1 MRKLKWLF
9 MVCVMTMLVSFC
21 MTDVSALADGVDF
34 DSGDGFLYVTNDD
47 GTLTITSY
55 YLNEETIVFP
65 SEINGQQVKTICLK
79 CDYYSAWDRWFVKH
93 IIIPEGI
100 TNINVHPDNS
110 SDQGSFTNC
119 GNLQTVSLPSTLKSI
134 GPYTFTHCLN
144 LKSIVLPDGLTEIGT
159 GAFRNCD
166 SLKKLT
172 IPDSVVKIGNDIFWP
187 NITLINAK
195 PGSYAKTYAN
205 KNDLPFSCME
215 HTAIIIDP
223 EIPAT
228 CTKEGLTA
236 GSHCSDC
243 NNIITK
249 GEAVPAKGHTIV
261 PESEI
266 PATCQHSG
274 GVKGHCSVCGE
285 DTGWI
290 HWVSITKHK
299 IITIYTP
306 PTCTQFGKTET
317 YCEMCGE
324 RNIDADGANIE
335 LQQYPPLPHQYDNG
349 VIDVNSQS
357 KVFTCT
363 ACGAKKYTPIETVT
377 PPSTPKDNIVSN
389 LPEDYQLTKTGSN
402 IATVTYTGKKNYN
415 KSILI
420 IPDTI
425 TVDGISYKVTS
436 IASNALKNNKK
447 ITKVVIGKN
456 VTAIGTRAFSGC
468 TKLKNVTIGKN
479 VKIIYNEAFKGCRN
493 LKNITIQSNK
503 LVKIGNNIF
512 KGIHPKAKIKVPAKK
527 LKKYQ
532 GKLKKKGQKPTVKI
546 IA

>member
-1 MRKLKWLF
+1 M
-9 MVCVMTMLVSFC
+9 
-21 MTDVSALADGVDF
+21 
-34 DSGDGFLYVTNDD
+34 
-47 GTLTITSY
+47 
-55 YLNEETIVFP
+55 
-65 SEINGQQVKTICLK
+65 
-79 CDYYSAWDRWFVKH
+79 
-93 IIIPEGI
+93 
-100 TNINVHPDNS
+100 
-110 SDQGSFTNC
+110 
-119 GNLQTVSLPSTLKSI
+119 KSI

-144 LKSIVLPDGLTEIGT
+144 LNSIVLPDGLTEIGT

-261 PESEI
+261 PEPEI
-266 PATCQHSG
+266 PATWQHSG

-290 HWVSITKHK
+290 RRVSATKHK

-306 PTCTQFGKTET
+306 PTCTQFGNTET

-324 RNIDADGANIE
+324 RNIDEDGH
-335 LQQYPPLPHQYDNG
+335 PLPTSEKEPLQPHTYDDG
-349 VIDVNSQS
+349 VID
-357 KVFTCT
+357 
-363 ACGAKKYTPIETVT
+363 I
-377 PPSTPKDNIVSN
+377 
-389 LPEDYQLTKTGSN
+389 
-402 IATVTYTGKKNYN
+402 N
-415 KSILI
+415 K
-420 IPDTI
+420 
-425 TVDGISYKVTS
+425 
-436 IASNALKNNKK
+436 NKK
-447 ITKVVIGKN
+447 
-456 VTAIGTRAFSGC
+456 
-468 TKLKNVTIGKN
+468 
-479 VKIIYNEAFKGCRN
+479 
-493 LKNITIQSNK
+493 
-503 LVKIGNNIF
+503 
-512 KGIHPKAKIKVPAKK
+512 
-527 LKKYQ
+527 
-532 GKLKKKGQKPTVKI
+532 
-546 IA
+546 

>member
-9 MVCVMTMLVSFC
+9 MVFAMIVLFGRNRVDAR
-21 MTDVSALADGVDF
+21 DVPWGQF
-34 DSGDGFLYVTNDD
+34 DSGDGFYYIKNED
-47 GTLTITSY
+47 GTLTISDY
-55 YLNEETIVFP
+55 YKNEETVTFP
-65 SEINGQQVKTICLK
+65 SEIDGQKVTAIQLDDDGLWERDT
-79 CDYYSAWDRWFVKH
+79 VKH
-93 IIIPEGI
+93 IIIPDGYTDI
-100 TNINVHPDNS
+100 LCRINYS
-110 SDQGSFTNC
+110 SYGAFYAC
-119 GNLQTVSLPSTLKSI
+119 VNLETVSLPKTLKTIGAHAFSSCSNLNQLVLPKSLTSI
-134 GPYTFTHCLN
+134 G
-144 LKSIVLPDGLTEIGT
+144 D
-159 GAFRNCD
+159 GAFLNCV
-166 SLKKLT
+166 SLNK
-172 IPDSVVKIGNDIFWP
+172 IEVPDSVTSIGDNAFNLIWPTQKIPIYAN
-187 NITLINAK
+187 
-195 PGSYAKTYAN
+195 PGSYAHTYAQEN
-205 KNDLPFSCME
+205 YVPFSCME
-215 HTAIIIDP
+215 HAAIVFDS
-223 EIPAT
+223 EISAT